1 MKDSIEHISPEQ
13 DLTIV
18 WTAIP
23 IYLFYNLLLNVY
35 HIRRHLMKQQLGIQ
49 YSENNPISYI
59 LSNRLVQLQ
68 KAFSGIEL
76 AASIQRSKSRRYMKT
91 IDRHVI
97 NLMETYGQNAVLN
110 IYEEI
115 FVIKSNKKVS

>member
-1 MKDSIEHISPEQ
+1 
-13 DLTIV
+13 
-18 WTAIP
+18 
-23 IYLFYNLLLNVY
+23 
-35 HIRRHLMKQQLGIQ
+35 MKQQLGIQ

-59 LSNRLVQLQ
+59 ISNRLVQLQ
-68 KAFSGIEL
+68 QAFSGIEL
-76 AASIQRSKSRRYMKT
+76 AASIQRSKSRRYTKT

-115 FVIKSNKKVS
+115 FVIKNNKKVS

>member
-1 MKDSIEHISPEQ
+1 
-13 DLTIV
+13 
-18 WTAIP
+18 
-23 IYLFYNLLLNVY
+23 
-35 HIRRHLMKQQLGIQ
+35 MKQQIGLQ
-49 YSENNPISYI
+49 YSEANPVSYI

-68 KAFSGIEL
+68 QAYSGIEL

-115 FVIKSNKKVS
+115 FVIKNNKKVS